1 MHYSSTIFNQLLNF
15 LPKTQFD
22 QFVGQHEGDKWVKK
36 MDTWNELV
44 ILLYSQASG
53 KDSLREIE
61 VGLDINTAKWYHLG
75 IQSAARSTIS
85 YALNNRDYQI
95 YEKLFYALLEK
106 TKAITPTNRFNF
118 ENPLYSIDSTTVQ
131 LCLSIFDWAH
141 FRTAKGAFKIHTLL
155 NNRTAIPEFL
165 TVTDG
170 KSADISVIKSNSLAL
185 EKGSIAV
192 FDRGYLDFS
201 WWDSLNSKGLFFVSR
216 SKTNVNL
223 FFLGQHQSPVGKGIL
238 ADDLVL
244 PCPDSPPFKY
254 TSQLRRVRFFDSK
267 TQKEYVFLTNNFTLP
282 AVEIAAIYKSR
293 WQIETFFKW
302 IKQNLK
308 IKSFL
313 GTSKN
318 AVLSQVWAAMIY
330 YLLLAY
336 IKFQTKFKR
345 PLLELTWMIRETLLQ
360 RQPLIDLLSLRF
372 KNIFKIRQFSAPQLQ
387 FF

>member
-1 MHYSSTIFNQLLNF
+1 M
-15 LPKTQFD
+15 PKTQFD

-201 WWDSLNSKGLFFVSR
+201 WWDSLNSKGLFLLADPKPTSISSFLDSIKVLLERVFWPMIWFCLVRIHRLLNIPANYAEFVSLIR
-216 SKTNVNL
+216 KPKKNM
-223 FFLGQHQSPVGKGIL
+223 FFLPTIL
-238 ADDLVL
+238 HCRLSR
-244 PCPDSPPFKY
+244 SPPFTKVAGKLKP
-254 TSQLRRVRFFDSK
+254 SSSGSSK
-267 TQKEYVFLTNNFTLP
+267 ISKL
-282 AVEIAAIYKSR
+282 
-293 WQIETFFKW
+293 
-302 IKQNLK
+302 NL
-308 IKSFL
+308 S
-313 GTSKN
+313 
-318 AVLSQVWAAMIY
+318 
-330 YLLLAY
+330 
-336 IKFQTKFKR
+336 
-345 PLLELTWMIRETLLQ
+345 
-360 RQPLIDLLSLRF
+360 
-372 KNIFKIRQFSAPQLQ
+372 
-387 FF
+387 